1 MTDKKRASIWG
12 ARTTPAEAAEAAK
25 THAAEEIAMLKARV
39 TELEN
44 LITGMDR
51 IAIRNQ
57 DQLRTEYEARLD
69 KADGENAALEWKLVC
84 ATDDLNAARAEVTAL
99 RNRLDTAQIDLA
111 RLTDQNAALT
121 AERDQTRTVAREM
134 AERLDQWRHL
144 GGGACPLCADGRWY
158 EGEHQHD
165 CPVSMVRAW
174 DK

>member
-1 MTDKKRASIWG
+1 MKRRARMWDMHTTDAQ
-12 ARTTPAEAAEAAK
+12 AADAAQAVND
-25 THAAEEIAMLKARV
+25 TQI
-39 TELEN
+39 EL
-44 LITGMDR
+44 L
-51 IAIRNQ
+51 
-57 DQLRTEYEARLD
+57 
-69 KADGENAALEWKLVC
+69 
-84 ATDDLNAARAEVTAL
+84 RAEVTAL

-121 AERDQTRTVAREM
+121 TERDQTRTVAREM